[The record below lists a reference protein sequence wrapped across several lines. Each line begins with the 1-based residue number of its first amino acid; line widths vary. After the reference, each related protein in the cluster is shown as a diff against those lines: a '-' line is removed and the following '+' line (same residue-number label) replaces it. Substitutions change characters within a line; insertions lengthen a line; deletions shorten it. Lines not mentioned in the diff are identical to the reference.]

1 MCPGAKSSQ
10 QVSTYRNLE
19 LGVTTKLITLVLLK
33 MGFMLLMMTDR
44 ESRFGKKRTTMT
56 LRFQLV
62 LATLG

>member
-10 QVSTYRNLE
+10 QVSTYCNLE